1 MTEHLFLEF
10 NKKEFALNPG
20 MFREYD
26 IRGIAGKDMT
36 EDDVFLIGKGVG
48 TFIREHGRTKLT
60 VGRDCRLTSDLYS
73 EKVIEGLLSTGCDVI
88 DIGVCPTPVLYFSI
102 QHFNQ
107 EGGVMVTASHNPGE
121 YNGFKLC
128 IDLDSIHGKDIQKI
142 LGIIKEKSFVTGNGS
157 LSTADAVTP
166 YLEFV
171 ENNITLAGPIK
182 VGIDAGNGTAGV
194 VAVPLLKKLNCEV
207 YDIYCDMDGTF
218 PNHEADPTVEKNMQD
233 LIALVK
239 EKRLDIG
246 IGYDGDGDRI
256 GVVDEKGKIVYGDKL
271 MIIFAREILSRKPG
285 ATFIS
290 EVKCSKTMYDD
301 IEKHGGRA
309 IMWKTGHSLIKKKMK
324 EENAELAGE
333 MSGHMF
339 FADRYFGYDD
349 ATYASCRLLEILTKT
364 GKKIS
369 ELLSDVPRTYTT
381 PEIRVE
387 CPDDKKFVV
396 VQKITDYFRE
406 RYNVIDIDGV
416 RVLFEDGWGLVRASN
431 TQPALVLRFEA
442 LSESRL
448 SEIRKL
454 VESTLAD
461 IQKV

>member
-1 MTEHLFLEF
+1 M
-10 NKKEFALNPG
+10 NPE

-36 EDDVFLIGKGVG
+36 EDDVLLIGKGVG
-48 TFIREHGRTKLT
+48 TFLKGHDCSKLT
-60 VGRDCRLTSDLYS
+60 VGRDCRLSSDLYS
-73 EKVIEGLLSTGCDVI
+73 EKVIQGLLSTGCDVI

-102 QHFNQ
+102 QHLDQ

-128 IDLDSIHGKDIQKI
+128 MGLDSIHGEDIQKI
-142 LGIIKEKSFVTGNGS
+142 LGIINEKSFAQGKGS
-157 LSTADAVTP
+157 LSTADVVTP
-166 YLEFV
+166 YRKFV
-171 ENNITLAGPIK
+171 ENNITISRPIK
-182 VGIDAGNGTAGV
+182 VGVDAGNGTAGV
-194 VAVPLLKKLNCEV
+194 VAVPILKNLNCEV

-218 PNHEADPTVEKNMQD
+218 PNHEADPTVAKNMQD
-233 LIALVK
+233 LITLVK
-239 EKRLDIG
+239 EKELDVG

-256 GVVDEKGKIVYGDKL
+256 GIVDEKGDIVFGDKL
-271 MIIFAREILSRKPG
+271 IIIFAREILSRKPG

-324 EENAELAGE
+324 EEKAELAGE

-339 FADRYFGYDD
+339 FADRYFGFDD

-369 ELLSDVPRTYTT
+369 ELLSDVPQTFTT

-387 CPDDKKFVV
+387 CPDDKKFAV
-396 VQKITDYFRE
+396 VQKVTDFFRE
-406 RYNVIDIDGV
+406 QYNVIDIDGV

-442 LSESRL
+442 ISEDRL
-448 SEIRKL
+448 SEIRNL
-454 VESTLAD
+454 IESVLAD
-461 IQKV
+461 IQKTVTL